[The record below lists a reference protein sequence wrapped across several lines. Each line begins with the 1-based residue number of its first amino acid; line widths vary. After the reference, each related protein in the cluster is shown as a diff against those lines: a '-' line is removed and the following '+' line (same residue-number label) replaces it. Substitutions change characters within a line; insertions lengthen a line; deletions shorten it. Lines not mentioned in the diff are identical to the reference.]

1 MIQEFLNLQFIKTTD
16 DANFDKL
23 KKACADVVKKV
34 SRDKAKISAYTLV
47 ALDPEISAENS
58 DIMEVK
64 QLIIYHWSTF
74 VANSKDTAVTF
85 IRAVMLDA
93 LKTIS
98 NQTTSS
104 ACLIW
109 FSGRNVIKHYKLGRE
124 KEILTKFLLDL
135 GNKIE
140 NEVSESW
147 SFSPDEEI
155 DIPEITPAAID
166 KGEIEVVLKAA
177 AAQITVGGENPH
189 WASGNDTNWPTF
201 FATRAGKG
209 LTDIIN
215 KTSKKQVT
223 EILSNQS
230 EFVKQNSLLQMR
242 TQLLWWKEAGYS
254 LSFKGSYKEL
264 KEGMLQV
271 ILALDYSSFVP
282 SMYPTS
288 VDYFLKETHNSLS
301 ALAERKIKI
310 VDVLKSIEESS
321 NELKTVL
328 AEFTGEESRVSFIN
342 FIRGLVHGKFKAKQF
357 KGLVGIA
364 DSTELTF
371 AELTIWLFHDFHSL
385 KISTTK

>member
-1 MIQEFLNLQFIKTTD
+1 MIQEFLNLQFIQTTD

-23 KKACADVVKKV
+23 KKACADVVKKI
-34 SRDKAKISAYTLV
+34 SKDKAKISAYTLV

-64 QLIIYHWSTF
+64 LLIINHWSTF

-98 NQTTSS
+98 NQTSG

-109 FSGRNVIKHYKLGRE
+109 FAARNVIKHYKLGRE
-124 KEILTKFLLDL
+124 KEILTKFLLDI

-155 DIPEITPAAID
+155 DIPEITPATID

-177 AAQITVGGENPH
+177 TAQNTVGGENPH
-189 WASGNDTNWPTF
+189 WASGNDTNWATF

-215 KTSKKQVT
+215 KTSRKQVT
-223 EILSNQS
+223 EIISNQS

-254 LSFKGSYKEL
+254 LSYKGSYKEL

-271 ILALDYSSFVP
+271 ILAHDYSSFVP

-288 VDYFLKETHNSLS
+288 VDYFLKETHNSLAAS
-301 ALAERKIKI
+301 AERKIKI
-310 VDVLKSIEESS
+310 VTVLKSIEENS
-321 NELKTVL
+321 NDLKTVL
-328 AEFTGEESRVSFIN
+328 TEFAGEESRVSFLN

-371 AELTIWLFHDFHSL
+371 AELTIWLFHDFQSL